1 MDLVKSF
8 QNENL
13 KNKIALLRTDY
24 NVPTNGKL
32 ILDSTRIDES
42 IPTIKALLEKEAKII
57 ILTHRGRPKG
67 KIDISLSMEPVAREL
82 EKKIMLPIRLI
93 NKLDEDIRVYDEK
106 IFLFENLRF
115 YPNEE
120 ENDQDFAHKLSKLG
134 DIYIN
139 DAFAASHRAHA
150 SLSGI
155 PKFIPSYFGICM
167 TKEILALNTIFENP
181 NRPVVALIGGSK
193 VSSKIQLLKNLI
205 LKVDSIII
213 GGAMANTFL
222 KVRGIAIGASLFEES
237 CLQIANEILDLAEQN
252 NVNLIF
258 PKDAK
263 VSKTL
268 QDDPSAM
275 NKSLDQ
281 IEQDDMI
288 LDLGIESSKMI
299 GGLLADAK
307 TVIWNGPLGAI
318 EFKPFEEATVYVA
331 ERLAKMCVENN
342 TSVVVG
348 GGDTIYGINI
358 ANTYSSYTHVST
370 GGGAFLE
377 WLEGKDLPG
386 VRAVIENQREG

>member
-1 MDLVKSF
+1 MEPVKSF
-8 QNENL
+8 KNENL
-13 KNKIALLRTDY
+13 KNKVALLRTDY
-24 NVPTNGKL
+24 NVPTNGRV
-32 ILDSTRIDES
+32 ILDTTRIDES
-42 IPTIKALLEKEAKII
+42 IPTIKALLDKEAKII

-67 KIDISLSMEPVAREL
+67 KIDISLSMEPVALEL
-82 EKKIMLPIRLI
+82 EKIVKTPVRLI
-93 NKLDEDIRVYDEK
+93 NNLDEDVRNYDEK

-120 ENDQDFAHKLSKLG
+120 ANDQDFAHKLSKLG
-134 DIYIN
+134 DVYIN

-150 SLSGI
+150 SLSSI
-155 PKFIPSYFGICM
+155 PKFIPSYFGTCM
-167 TKEILALNTIFENP
+167 TKEIEALQAIFENP
-181 NRPVVALIGGSK
+181 NRPVMAVIGGSK
-193 VSSKIQLLKNLI
+193 VSTKIQLLKNLI

-222 KVRGIAIGASLFEES
+222 KVRGNSIGASLYEES
-237 CLQIANEILDLAEQN
+237 CLQIANEILNLAEQN

-258 PKDAK
+258 PTDAK

-268 QDDPSAM
+268 QDDPNAI
-275 NKSLDQ
+275 NKNLDQ
-281 IEQDDMI
+281 IDPDDMI
-288 LDLGIESSKMI
+288 LDLGIESSKII
-299 GGLLADAK
+299 GDLLADAK

-331 ERLAKMCVENN
+331 KILAKMCLENN

-358 ANTYSSYTHVST
+358 ADTYNSYTHVST

-377 WLEGKDLPG
+377 WLEGKELPG
-386 VRAVIENQREG
+386 VRAVIDNKEGG